1 MWQIMIKFERKEIE
15 HDYFNFVHV
24 KKLETQGNPCI
35 VGRQMKSYLTFQKI
49 TLPPIRG
56 EL

>member
-49 TLPPIRG
+49 TLPPIGG